1 MWDKVAEWRAGYM
14 AKKNETLAKLV
25 VPKAKA
31 KPTPPPS
38 TISNIEYNPP
48 IDVMGDA
55 ATLAAVPTSV
65 APPAALG
72 NAYAVRFVKA
82 GLPAG
87 VAAELE
93 ADAAAK
99 GMRTVVEGEI

>member
-1 MWDKVAEWRAGYM
+1 VWDKVAEWRAGYM

-25 VPKAKA
+25 MPKAKA
-31 KPTPPPS
+31 KPTPTPTP
-38 TISNIEYNPP
+38 TMTVL
-48 IDVMGDA
+48 DVMGDA
-55 ATLAAVPTSV
+55 AVLAAVPTSV

>member
-31 KPTPPPS
+31 KPTPTPPP
-38 TISNIEYNPP
+38 TRTPP
-48 IDVMGDA
+48 PGDMGDA
-55 ATLAAVPTSV
+55 AVLAAVPTSV

-99 GMRTVVEGEI
+99 GMRTVVEGDI

>member
-1 MWDKVAEWRAGYM
+1 M

-31 KPTPPPS
+31 KPTPPPT
-38 TISNIEYNPP
+38 TIPP
-48 IDVMGDA
+48 TDVMGDA

>member
-25 VPKAKA
+25 MPKAKA
-31 KPTPPPS
+31 KPTPPPT
-38 TISNIEYNPP
+38 TIPP